1 MSGSGQSVEPKAL
14 DAEFVFTGDSAA
26 MIAVRDR
33 IMDFLHEHC
42 IDEQQEIDIMIAL
55 QEGLANAVLHGS
67 RNDPS
72 KIIRCSVDV
81 TPEAITIVI
90 RDSGEGFDTAAAADS
105 TDDGT
110 NLTQHGRGIHLM
122 RNLMDEVSYRHGGS
136 ELHLKKLRTTQP

>member
-1 MSGSGQSVEPKAL
+1 MENETLVS
-14 DAEFVFTGDSAA
+14 EFVFTGDLAA

-42 IDEQQEIDIMIAL
+42 VDEQQEIDIMIAL
-55 QEGLANAVLHGS
+55 QEGLANAVLHGT

-72 KIIRCSVDV
+72 KVVRCSVDV

-90 RDSGEGFDTAAAADS
+90 RDPGQGFDTAAATDS

-122 RNLMDEVSYRHGGS
+122 RSLMDEVSYRHGGS
-136 ELHLKKLRTTQP
+136 ELHLKKLRAPQP

>member
-1 MSGSGQSVEPKAL
+1 MSGSGQSVENETL
-14 DAEFVFTGDSAA
+14 VSEFVFTGDSAA

-42 IDEQQEIDIMIAL
+42 VDEQQEIDIMIAL
-55 QEGLANAVLHGS
+55 QEGLANAVLHGT

-72 KIIRCSVDV
+72 KVVRCSVDV

-90 RDSGEGFDTAAAADS
+90 RDPGQGFDTAAATDS

-122 RNLMDEVSYRHGGS
+122 RSLMDEVSYRHGGS
-136 ELHLKKLRTTQP
+136 ELRLKKLRSR

>member
-1 MSGSGQSVEPKAL
+1 MSGSGQSLEHETLAS
-14 DAEFVFTGDSAA
+14 EFVFTGDLAA

-42 IDEQQEIDIMIAL
+42 ADEQKETDIMIAL

-72 KIIRCSVDV
+72 KIIRCAVDI

-90 RDSGEGFDTAAAADS
+90 RDPGQGFDTAVATDS
-105 TDDGT
+105 VDDGT

-122 RNLMDEVSYRHGGS
+122 RSLMDEVSYRHGGS
-136 ELHLKKLRTTQP
+136 ELHLKKLRTG

>member
-1 MSGSGQSVEPKAL
+1 VEHEAL
-14 DAEFVFTGDSAA
+14 ASEFAFTGDLAA

-42 IDEQQEIDIMIAL
+42 VDEQQEIDIMIAL
-55 QEGLANAVLHGS
+55 QEGLANAVLHGT

-72 KIIRCSVDV
+72 KVVRCSVDV
-81 TPEAITIVI
+81 TPEAVTIVI
-90 RDSGEGFDTAAAADS
+90 RDPGQGFDTAAATDS

-122 RNLMDEVSYRHGGS
+122 RSLMDEVSYRHGGS
-136 ELHLKKLRTTQP
+136 ELRLKKLRSR

>member
-1 MSGSGQSVEPKAL
+1 MSGSGQSVENETL
-14 DAEFVFTGDSAA
+14 VSEFVFTGDLAA

-42 IDEQQEIDIMIAL
+42 VDEQQEIDIMIAL
-55 QEGLANAVLHGS
+55 QEGLANAVLHGT

-72 KIIRCSVDV
+72 KVVRCSVDV

-90 RDSGEGFDTAAAADS
+90 RDPGQGFDTAAATDS

-110 NLTQHGRGIHLM
+110 NLTQHGRGIYLM
-122 RNLMDEVSYRHGGS
+122 RSLMDEVSYRHGGS
-136 ELHLKKLRTTQP
+136 ELRLKKLRRQR

>member
-1 MSGSGQSVEPKAL
+1 MQHEAL
-14 DAEFVFTGDSAA
+14 ASEFVFTGDSAA

-42 IDEQQEIDIMIAL
+42 ADEQQEIDIMIAL

-67 RNDPS
+67 GSDPS
-72 KIIRCSVDV
+72 KVIRCAVNV

-105 TDDGT
+105 ADDGT

-122 RNLMDEVSYRHGGS
+122 RSLMDEVSYRHGGS
-136 ELHLKKLRTTQP
+136 ELRLKKLRTS

>member
-1 MSGSGQSVEPKAL
+1 MEHETLSS
-14 DAEFVFTGDSAA
+14 EFVFTGDPAA
-26 MIAVRDR
+26 MVAVRDR

-42 IDEQQEIDIMIAL
+42 ADEQQEIDIMIAL

-72 KIIRCSVDV
+72 KIIRCLVDV

-90 RDSGEGFDTAAAADS
+90 RDSGQGFDTAVATDS

-110 NLTQHGRGIHLM
+110 NLTQHGRGIYLM
-122 RNLMDEVSYRHGGS
+122 RSLMDEVSYRHGGS
-136 ELHLKKLRTTQP
+136 ELLLKKLRRQM

>member
-1 MSGSGQSVEPKAL
+1 MEHEAL
-14 DAEFVFTGDSAA
+14 ASEFAFTGDLAA

-42 IDEQQEIDIMIAL
+42 VDEQQEIDIMIAL
-55 QEGLANAVLHGS
+55 QEGLANAVLHGT

-72 KIIRCSVDV
+72 KVVRCSVDV

-90 RDSGEGFDTAAAADS
+90 RDPGQGFDTAAATDS
-105 TDDGT
+105 ADDGT
-110 NLTQHGRGIHLM
+110 NLTQHGRGIYLM
-122 RNLMDEVSYRHGGS
+122 RSLMDEVSYRHGGS

>member
-1 MSGSGQSVEPKAL
+1 VSSFSPA
-14 DAEFVFTGDSAA
+14 TSAA

-42 IDEQQEIDIMIAL
+42 VDEQQEIDIMIAL

-90 RDSGEGFDTAAAADS
+90 RDPGQGFDTAAATDS
-105 TDDGT
+105 ADDGT
-110 NLTQHGRGIHLM
+110 NLTQHGRGIYLM
-122 RNLMDEVSYRHGGS
+122 RSLMDEVIYRHGGS
-136 ELHLKKLRTTQP
+136 ELRLKKLRSR

>member
-1 MSGSGQSVEPKAL
+1 VENETL
-14 DAEFVFTGDSAA
+14 VSEFVFTGDLAA

-42 IDEQQEIDIMIAL
+42 VDEQQEIDIMIAL
-55 QEGLANAVLHGS
+55 QEGLANAVLHGT

-72 KIIRCSVDV
+72 KVVRCSVDV
-81 TPEAITIVI
+81 TPEGITIVI
-90 RDSGEGFDTAAAADS
+90 RDPGQGFDTAAATDS

-122 RNLMDEVSYRHGGS
+122 RSLMDEVSYRHGGS
-136 ELHLKKLRTTQP
+136 ELRLKKLRSR

>member
-1 MSGSGQSVEPKAL
+1 VEHEAL
-14 DAEFVFTGDSAA
+14 ASEFAFTGDLAA

-42 IDEQQEIDIMIAL
+42 VDEQQEIDIMIAL
-55 QEGLANAVLHGS
+55 QEGLANAVLHGT

-72 KIIRCSVDV
+72 KVVRCSVDV

-90 RDSGEGFDTAAAADS
+90 RDPGQGFDTAAATDS

-122 RNLMDEVSYRHGGS
+122 RSLMDEVSYRHGGS
-136 ELHLKKLRTTQP
+136 ELRLKKLRSR

>member
-1 MSGSGQSVEPKAL
+1 MSGSGQSVEHEAL
-14 DAEFVFTGDSAA
+14 ASEFAFTGDLAA

-42 IDEQQEIDIMIAL
+42 VDEQQEIDIMIAL
-55 QEGLANAVLHGS
+55 QEGLANAVLHGT

-72 KIIRCSVDV
+72 KVVRCSVDV

-90 RDSGEGFDTAAAADS
+90 RDPGQGFDTAAATDS

-122 RNLMDEVSYRHGGS
+122 RSLMDEVSYRHGGS
-136 ELHLKKLRTTQP
+136 ELRLKKLRSR

>member
-1 MSGSGQSVEPKAL
+1 MQHEAL
-14 DAEFVFTGDSAA
+14 ASEFVFTGDSAA

-42 IDEQQEIDIMIAL
+42 ADEQQEIDIMIAL

-67 RNDPS
+67 GNDPS
-72 KIIRCSVDV
+72 KIIRCAVDI
-81 TPEAITIVI
+81 TPEAITIII
-90 RDSGEGFDTAAAADS
+90 RDPGQGFDTAAAADS

-122 RNLMDEVSYRHGGS
+122 RSLMDEVNYRHGGS
-136 ELHLKKLRTTQP
+136 ELQLKKLRTTRP

>member
-1 MSGSGQSVEPKAL
+1 VEPKAL

-42 IDEQQEIDIMIAL
+42 ADEQQEIDIMIAL

-90 RDSGEGFDTAAAADS
+90 RDSGEGFDTAAPPTPPTMAPISPSTAAAS
-105 TDDGT
+105 ISCAT
-110 NLTQHGRGIHLM
+110 
-122 RNLMDEVSYRHGGS
+122 
-136 ELHLKKLRTTQP
+136 

>member
-1 MSGSGQSVEPKAL
+1 MEHAAFAS
-14 DAEFVFTGDSAA
+14 EFVFTGDSAA

-42 IDEQQEIDIMIAL
+42 ADEQQEIDIMIAL

-72 KIIRCSVDV
+72 KVIRCAVDV

-105 TDDGT
+105 ADDGT

-122 RNLMDEVSYRHGGS
+122 RSLMDEVSYRHGGS
-136 ELHLKKLRTTQP
+136 ELQLKKLRTG